1 MQLSPVFSRQPFGT
15 DDVTDIARNV
25 VLAALLITPAAF
37 LSRSS
42 AQSVAASAVPAGYE
56 LVWADE
62 FDQPG
67 LPDPARWT
75 YDTERNSEGWWNGEA
90 QYYAG
95 ERSKNARVEDGVLII
110 EAHRENLHI
119 EEFPDWGG
127 QNYTS
132 SRLHTADRG
141 EWTYGFID
149 VRAKLPCGR
158 GSWPAIWTLGVQPYD
173 HWPGG
178 GEIDNLEH
186 VGFEPE
192 WVHASVNTGDF
203 NHAIRQGRTQRN
215 WLPGACDDFHNYQ
228 LTWTE
233 DEILIGVDG
242 ENYFSFANDGRGD
255 DGTWPFH
262 RPQYLILNIAIG
274 GGWGGRQGIDDE
286 MFPIR
291 MEVDYVRVYQARTH
305 EPAAH

>member
-1 MQLSPVFSRQPFGT
+1 MWLLSVLSLGA
-15 DDVTDIARNV
+15 DDVTEFARNI
-25 VLAALLITPAAF
+25 VLAALLVAPTAF

-42 AQSVAASAVPAGYE
+42 AQNVAANAVPAGYE

-67 LPDPARWT
+67 LPDPARWE

-90 QYYAG
+90 QYYARG
-95 ERSKNARVEDGVLII
+95 RSQNARVEDGVLII
-110 EAHRENLHI
+110 EAHRENLDL
-119 EEFPDWGG
+119 EAFPDWGG

-132 SRLHTADRG
+132 ARLHTADRG
-141 EWTYGFID
+141 EWTYGFFE
-149 VRAKLPCGR
+149 VRARMPCGR

-178 GEIDNLEH
+178 GEIDILEH
-186 VGFEPE
+186 VGFDPD
-192 WVHASVNTGDF
+192 WVHASVNTGEF
-203 NHAIRQGRTQRN
+203 NHANRQGRTQRN
-215 WLPGACDDFHNYQ
+215 WLPAACDDFHNYQ

-274 GGWGGRQGIDDE
+274 GGWGGRQGIDDA

-291 MEVDYVRVYQARTH
+291 MEVDYVRVYQARTRGP
-305 EPAAH
+305 EAPS